1 MVVGILH
8 VPKSNNG
15 KTLHALSIL
24 EKTMHAGIYKNYIM
38 ILQGET
44 YLSASG
50 KFVQPEGQPN
60 DQL

>member
-15 KTLHALSIL
+15 KTLHALCIL
-24 EKTMHAGIYKNYIM
+24 EKPMQVQKLYNDTT
-38 ILQGET
+38 GET